1 MSKRPSKTDRHASVT
16 ESGDGDAFLS
26 RWAQRKRVARAGEDP
41 DAQEPERSLD
51 GEMLAKAAPTV
62 GEAPLE
68 GDDRQPVEL
77 TDEDM
82 PTVDAIDENT
92 DMSGFFSP
100 KVTEAVKKAALRK
113 FFHSPAFNIVDGLDD
128 YDDDFRN
135 FAALGDII
143 TADMRSQMEREAER
157 ARESLAKDGPAA
169 DESRD
174 PRADESRDGRGRAKQ
189 DARADESR
197 DGRGRAKQDARAET
211 PPSQEPPAAHADET
225 DEPLEMADESR
236 DGRGRAKH
244 DSRDAGGR
252 AMPGAIAED
261 ARADEDSAP
270 RQSGAGESDEPGV
283 TRDPGRH
290 AKAGPG
296 KLRPK
301 GAADSDA

>member
-1 MSKRPSKTDRHASVT
+1 MSKRPSKTDRHPSVT
-16 ESGDGDAFLS
+16 ESGDGDAFLT
-26 RWAQRKRVARAGEDP
+26 RWAQRKRVARAGGDP

-82 PTVDAIDENT
+82 PAVDAIDENT

-100 KVTEAVKKAALRK
+100 RVTEAVKKAALRK

-135 FAALGDII
+135 FAALGDIV

-174 PRADESRDGRGRAKQ
+174 GRGSAT
-189 DARADESR
+189 
-197 DGRGRAKQDARAET
+197 QDARAEM

-225 DEPLEMADESR
+225 DEPLEMADE
-236 DGRGRAKH
+236 
-244 DSRDAGGR
+244 
-252 AMPGAIAED
+252 
-261 ARADEDSAP
+261 DSAP
-270 RQSGAGESDEPGV
+270 RQSAAGESDEPGV

-290 AKAGPG
+290 AQAGPG

>member
-1 MSKRPSKTDRHASVT
+1 MSKRPSKTDRHPSVT

-26 RWAQRKRVARAGEDP
+26 RWAQRKRVARAGGDP

-82 PTVDAIDENT
+82 PVVDAIDENT

-157 ARESLAKDGPAA
+157 AKESLAKDGQA
-169 DESRD
+169 
-174 PRADESRDGRGRAKQ
+174 ADESRDGRGTSPGM
-189 DARADESR
+189 DEVERSR
-197 DGRGRAKQDARAET
+197 MPEPRAKQDARAET

-225 DEPLEMADESR
+225 DEPLEMVDESR
-236 DGRGRAKH
+236 DRRGRAN
-244 DSRDAGGR
+244 
-252 AMPGAIAED
+252 
-261 ARADEDSAP
+261 P
-270 RQSGAGESDEPGV
+270 RQSAAGESDEPGV

-290 AKAGPG
+290 AQAGPG

>member
-26 RWAQRKRVARAGEDP
+26 RWAQRKRVARAGGDP

-174 PRADESRDGRGRAKQ
+174 PRD
-189 DARADESR
+189 
-197 DGRGRAKQDARAET
+197 ET
-211 PPSQEPPAAHADET
+211 PPSQEPPAAQADET
-225 DEPLEMADESR
+225 DEPLEMADESG

-244 DSRDAGGR
+244 DCRDAGGR

-270 RQSGAGESDEPGV
+270 RQSVAGESDEPGV

-290 AKAGPG
+290 AQAGPG

>member
-1 MSKRPSKTDRHASVT
+1 MSKRPSKTDRHPSVT

-68 GDDRQPVEL
+68 GEDRQPVEL

-82 PTVDAIDENT
+82 PAVDAIDENT

-157 ARESLAKDGPAA
+157 ARENLAKDGPAA

-174 PRADESRDGRGRAKQ
+174 P
-189 DARADESR
+189 
-197 DGRGRAKQDARAET
+197 RAET
-211 PPSQEPPAAHADET
+211 PPSQEPPAAHADEA
-225 DEPLEMADESR
+225 DEPLEM
-236 DGRGRAKH
+236 
-244 DSRDAGGR
+244 
-252 AMPGAIAED
+252 
-261 ARADEDSAP
+261 ADEDSAP
-270 RQSGAGESDEPGV
+270 RQSAAGESDEPGV

>member
-1 MSKRPSKTDRHASVT
+1 MSKRPSTADRDQAAT

-26 RWAQRKRVARAGEDP
+26 RWARRKRVARAGGDP
-41 DAQEPERSLD
+41 DAQEPERPLD
-51 GEMLAKAAPTV
+51 GEMLAKAAPSV
-62 GEAPLE
+62 GDEPLE

-82 PTVDAIDENT
+82 PAVDAIDENT

-100 KVTEAVKKAALRK
+100 KVTDVVKKAALRK

-143 TADMRSQMEREAER
+143 TSDMRSQMEREAER
-157 ARESLAKDGPAA
+157 ARESLAEDAQAA
-169 DESRD
+169 DES
-174 PRADESRDGRGRAKQ
+174 G
-189 DARADESR
+189 

-211 PPSQEPPAAHADET
+211 PPSQELPAAHADET
-225 DEPLEMADESR
+225 DEPLEMADE
-236 DGRGRAKH
+236 
-244 DSRDAGGR
+244 
-252 AMPGAIAED
+252 
-261 ARADEDSAP
+261 DSAP
-270 RQSGAGESDEPGV
+270 RQSAAGESDEPGV